1 MDLTLQDNRND
12 YFCWLCH
19 KEGTLICCELC
30 PRVYHTKCL
39 GLGSELPQDWACPEC
54 EVRNLQII
62 SGSLYGPMLIL
73 YKLLCDR
80 FNDQTGQIHR
90 CPHEES

>member
-1 MDLTLQDNRND
+1 MIYLLIFFFYLFIQDNRND

-39 GLGSELPQDWACPEC
+39 GLGSELPQDWVCPEC
-54 EVRNLQII
+54 EVCTDINM
-62 SGSLYGPMLIL
+62 GPDKVIVELI
-73 YKLLCDR
+73 
-80 FNDQTGQIHR
+80 
-90 CPHEES
+90 